1 MDGPADYEVILD
13 WAADHLL
20 TNNPE
25 GVFEKAV
32 EGYIEANEQD
42 VVLAMAA
49 TPCTAFHH
57 RQKSV
62 GFKSY
67 IRNRVTQEKIQYS
80 S

>member
-1 MDGPADYEVILD
+1 MLD

-49 TPCTAFHH
+49 HIKH
-57 RQKSV
+57 
-62 GFKSY
+62 
-67 IRNRVTQEKIQYS
+67 IRIA
-80 S
+80 